1 MNKQRLVER
10 LQSKL
15 FFLLQTAW
23 TVGMLFS
30 TIQWLRGE
38 FVQESVGPFIAL
50 GLLLQNIWLILQL
63 HVREKKIGIL
73 RQKSERDALTG
84 LKNRMA
90 FAAVANMVE
99 EGGKEATILVCDIDG
114 LKWINDTMGHH
125 IGDEVI
131 RKVAGALIACCP
143 NGAQIFRMGGDE
155 FVALIS
161 DELSQT
167 EMGELSECLHK
178 YTQTKEHLQL
188 SIGLASLQKDMSL
201 KEAIRIADCEMYR
214 LRKKKYQKCSEV
226 RGCEQKEDSKQRNQV
241 HNVEF
246 DIV

>member
-10 LQSKL
+10 LQSKP

-131 RKVAGALIACCP
+131 RKAAGALIACCP
-143 NGAQIFRMGGDE
+143 NGAQIFRMGGDLFSPLMKLE
-155 FVALIS
+155 S
-161 DELSQT
+161 
-167 EMGELSECLHK
+167 CL
-178 YTQTKEHLQL
+178 
-188 SIGLASLQKDMSL
+188 
-201 KEAIRIADCEMYR
+201 
-214 LRKKKYQKCSEV
+214 
-226 RGCEQKEDSKQRNQV
+226 
-241 HNVEF
+241 
-246 DIV
+246 